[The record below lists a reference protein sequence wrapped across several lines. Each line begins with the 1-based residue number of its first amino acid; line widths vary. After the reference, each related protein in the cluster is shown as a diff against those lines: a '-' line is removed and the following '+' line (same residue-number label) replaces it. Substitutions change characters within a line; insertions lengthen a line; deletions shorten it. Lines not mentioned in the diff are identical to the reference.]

1 MEVPKNKTLIYY
13 LSKMFL
19 LGFNP
24 VHYLLI
30 TDLSTLTDNLA
41 YSYLPELLQKPGF
54 HPPKALCLWYYCSHN
69 QYSKFSSC

>member
-19 LGFNP
+19 QGFNS

-30 TDLSTLTDNLA
+30 TDLYTLTDNLA
-41 YSYLPELLQKPGF
+41 
-54 HPPKALCLWYYCSHN
+54 
-69 QYSKFSSC
+69 